1 MTDPGFPVGGA
12 KLIFRQ
18 SSRKRTNRE
27 NLVGGGGRHLDLPL
41 QWIKP
46 LWRHSLDGG
55 TSLYFWQNFLEK
67 ISNLKEIC
75 LLDPSLDQDVS
86 TAKNWKHMTLKRFRN
101 MNMFRFQSHWFVSS
115 TCANLKQNLGARGCD
130 VLPSMTCYY
139 WTWEKELLAETSPVN
154 VLFYSSSARSIKDVT
169 CNVSFTCSTEILN
182 WNYRRGF
189 PKFFWLKLIE
199 LIWKTMNGSLEWKFL
214 LPILFLLYVVLL

>member
-1 MTDPGFPVGGA
+1 MLGYQPPPPRADTPPPSRPPGSRQTPMGRPPPPPDQAPPGTEHAGRYGQRAGGTHPAEVHA
-12 KLIFRQ
+12 KLCVVGNLGKTQFGPQINYGSRISLRGCQTYISTKFPETHE
-18 SSRKRTNRE
+18 SRKIWS
-27 NLVGGGGRHLDLPL
+27 GGGRHLDLPL

-139 WTWEKELLAETSPVN
+139 
-154 VLFYSSSARSIKDVT
+154 
-169 CNVSFTCSTEILN
+169 
-182 WNYRRGF
+182 
-189 PKFFWLKLIE
+189 
-199 LIWKTMNGSLEWKFL
+199 
-214 LPILFLLYVVLL
+214 